1 MNVKITM
8 IYKIKYCFLNKYL
21 VNHVYDILLVADTIV
36 NDFFPS
42 LSDFLLIQLC
52 EIYRLKPLGNETS
65 IPCFCCALP
74 EHSPDQD
81 FKTYLPYEDS
91 KLYVVSKVFEFHFQR
106 KRVSLYHKRM
116 DLN

>member
-36 NDFFPS
+36 NDFVSS

-65 IPCFCCALP
+65 IPRFCCALP

-81 FKTYLPYEDS
+81 FKS
-91 KLYVVSKVFEFHFQR
+91 I
-106 KRVSLYHKRM
+106 YHTRTQTICCIKGF
-116 DLN
+116 